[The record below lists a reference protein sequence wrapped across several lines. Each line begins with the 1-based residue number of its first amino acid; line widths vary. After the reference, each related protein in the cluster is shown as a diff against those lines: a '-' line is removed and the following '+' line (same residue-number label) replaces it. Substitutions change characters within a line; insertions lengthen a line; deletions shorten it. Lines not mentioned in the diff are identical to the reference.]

1 MVFRQAATQMR
12 DRLAVEER
20 AEVARRGDVHVLLHV
35 AEAHERS
42 MRDAVRDAAHLGDE
56 RVAREDTVHEPEP
69 RRLVGGEELRQ
80 KEQFLRLCGPDPPR
94 ELPGGAEVAAEP
106 DLREGGAE
114 AGTVGGEAQVTRERD
129 AEAGARRRAVDR
141 RDRHLRD
148 RREEPGELVHLVLA
162 IDVIFERP
170 PCGARRA
177 HRGDVASGTEGAPCP
192 GHEHGADLGVGCTA
206 PERGD
211 GGVDHRVGEG
221 VEAVG
226 PVERQRGDSVV
237 ELEDEILR
245 VRRLHRRPPYLV
257 SGLGRSATILR
268 YSSSAKARS
277 VSVRVLPLEAIVSA
291 SFATVASSGASATAA
306 ASYLPVTR

>member
-1 MVFRQAATQMR
+1 
-12 DRLAVEER
+12 
-20 AEVARRGDVHVLLHV
+20 
-35 AEAHERS
+35 
-42 MRDAVRDAAHLGDE
+42 
-56 RVAREDTVHEPEP
+56 
-69 RRLVGGEELRQ
+69 
-80 KEQFLRLCGPDPPR
+80 

-129 AEAGARRRAVDR
+129 AEAGARRRTVDR

-226 PVERQRGDSVV
+226 PVERQVATRSSSSKTRSCVSAASIGD
-237 ELEDEILR
+237 LPTWCRAWAGLR
-245 VRRLHRRPPYLV
+245 
-257 SGLGRSATILR
+257 R
-268 YSSSAKARS
+268 YSGT
-277 VSVRVLPLEAIVSA
+277 P
-291 SFATVASSGASATAA
+291 
-306 ASYLPVTR
+306 PP